1 MKVLCWRKCAAMR
14 RAGQHLPMRGERTWV
29 VRLRTKEVLARWIAR
44 QGVRYLATRP
54 IDGHDQIWKYVNL
67 SEEYSMPIR
76 RRAVDPLTLAAP
88 EASSETTYLTLNPL
102 LVEFATAT
110 SYDDGAPRVPGYF
123 TVRIRGTEW
132 ECTLYDPD
140 GGVRLPVRAPTVDD
154 MMLAV
159 ETALGT
165 ESASW
170 EPDQY
175 LLKQLAQR
183 PKKHPV
189 DKRKKTG

>member
-1 MKVLCWRKCAAMR
+1 M
-14 RAGQHLPMRGERTWV
+14 
-29 VRLRTKEVLARWIAR
+29 LARWIAR

-54 IDGHDQIWKYVNL
+54 GDGHAAAWKYLNL

-88 EASSETTYLTLNPL
+88 EASSETAYLVLNPL
-102 LVEFATAT
+102 LIEFLTAT

-132 ECTLYDPD
+132 EMTLYDPD
-140 GGVRLPVRAPTVDD
+140 GGVRLPLRAPCVDD
-154 MMLAV
+154 VMTAA
-159 ETALGT
+159 EAALGT
-165 ESASW
+165 ENSSW

-183 PKKHPV
+183 PKKQPV
-189 DKRKKTG
+189 DRKKKTG